1 MSFADAAIAIRAR
14 LIALWPATPIA
25 VENEPFALP
34 DPPSPFLHLSIRG
47 GPALQASI
55 GAPDSRL
62 LRRDGSI
69 RVTVLAPTMSG
80 TRAARRHADA
90 VAALFET
97 RRFSGVQCRA
107 ASIGDAGPFGPDGA
121 WWQLPIS
128 IPFYFDE
135 ALP

>member
-1 MSFADAAIAIRAR
+1 MPYADAAIAIRGR

-25 VENEPFALP
+25 IENEPFTLP
-34 DPPSPFLHLSIRG
+34 DPPRPFLHLSIRG
-47 GPALQASI
+47 GPALQASL
-55 GAPDSRL
+55 GAPDARL
-62 LRRDGSI
+62 MRREGSV
-69 RVTVLAPTMSG
+69 RVTVLAPTLAG
-80 TRAARRHADA
+80 TANARRHADA
-90 VAALFET
+90 VAGLFEA

-107 ASIGDAGPFGPDGA
+107 ASIGDASPFGRDGA